1 MYLPRALLFAAAA
14 LSLHAAP
21 TLTDLGTLGGPYSS
35 LPYGGGMGSGS
46 NSAASYSGSV
56 LAGYSSL
63 AGNNANHAFIYSGG
77 LMTDLGT
84 LGGNHSNAYG
94 ISANGSVVI
103 GSSSL
108 AGDTASHAFIYSGG
122 VMTDLGTLGGTY
134 SNASGISANGSVVIG
149 SSSLAGDTASHAFI
163 YSGGVMTDL
172 GTLGGTYSSTNGI
185 SANGSVVIGSSNL
198 AGNNASHAFIYS
210 GGVMTDI
217 NPLLVSAFGTITG
230 SQLFGLSDDGL
241 VAAGYYQ
248 TASVLGGF
256 YYRNGVVTDMGN
268 LGGTFGYAAG
278 VSGDGSL
285 VFGNSNLA
293 NGNGHAVTLSLGP
306 VAPTTISTT
315 ITASDTRVTGG
326 NALQFQGGTLAP
338 VGAVTLNLASGIQIL
353 TSSTGTLD
361 ATSQDISSTGAVT
374 IDGTSLTLAGSPT
387 SVISLSG
394 AISGAGILINAVGNN
409 IISGANTSAGISVT
423 GGSLRIASAAS
434 LPATNNSVS
443 TGGTL
448 IIATNL
454 NAAGAISVAGN
465 GAAGQAG
472 ALVFETA
479 VNSVND
485 TVITLT
491 NDATLAVAGSHEIR
505 VRGAINAT
513 TAGKKLTVDTGAG
526 FFLLDGGIGT
536 NITQVEVKGTGDL
549 LLRSNTSANYTV
561 NAGATLV
568 AESVAHFGVGAVVA
582 AGGALRLGVGAGINQ
597 NFTQSVT
604 ISGTGA
610 GSGAALELGWYNN
623 DTLSGALT
631 LAADATVLS
640 HTANNV
646 ISGAITGATSGQKLT
661 LVVDDLSLKLTGTTA
676 SSVAQVTKTGAGVLL
691 IDTIGVINS
700 GTVVVTTGL
709 LANNGLI
716 NGVVTVASTGTLG
729 GSGTIAGTVTVAG
742 TLAPGNSPGLLT
754 QTTGDLNLTTGS
766 HFLAELGGTTA
777 GNGNGFHDQYFVS
790 NGAINIANGVTLD
803 VKSWLAAD
811 GITTFAPVRTNVFSV
826 LKASNGIAGVFSD
839 FTNADYSQWLLF
851 DNSQLIHSPG
861 NLYGTGL
868 NGNQTFA
875 AYGTTAARAA
885 VGASL
890 WAAAVTPSTSS
901 TTANPAGFI
910 YAGSSSGAAA
920 IGLLTAVD
928 ADAYLA
934 ALSPEAYLAAGDYA
948 LTISRSVT
956 EAAFG
961 QTSLLKTG
969 SWTLGAGYNRAQH
982 GYRGADAAS
991 NYELSGNTSLVT
1003 LTRDFGPHC
1012 SVGFFFGYNTGKTVA
1027 NNANLDY
1034 RGNVFG
1040 LTSVGRYEGKH
1051 PVTLKAA
1058 VVASDIRFD
1067 AVRNGSTAND
1077 QTIRA
1082 LSGQLTASLEL
1093 YKEGRLTFSPL
1104 LGFVQGRSTSDAF
1117 AEAGAGARLNV
1128 NALERKSARGLA
1140 GLGATYI
1147 LSNDLQLDVAFAY
1160 EYEFA
1165 DAPTGV
1171 TASFVDAAATVP
1183 MTIEHAL
1190 VDRSTTSGTLGANWK
1205 IDNSITLRL
1214 SAEARGNRELHKDYR
1229 YNVGLNVRF

>member
-1 MYLPRALLFAAAA
+1 MNLPRALLLAAAVV
-14 LSLHAAP
+14 LSVAAVAAP
-21 TLTDLGTLGGPYSS
+21 IQTNYGTGDGSIPGGAMP
-35 LPYGGGMGSGS
+35 
-46 NSAASYSGSV
+46 
-56 LAGYSSL
+56 
-63 AGNNANHAFIYSGG
+63 
-77 LMTDLGT
+77 T
-84 LGGNHSNAYG
+84 
-94 ISANGSVVI
+94 
-103 GSSSL
+103 
-108 AGDTASHAFIYSGG
+108 
-122 VMTDLGTLGGTY
+122 
-134 SNASGISANGSVVIG
+134 
-149 SSSLAGDTASHAFI
+149 
-163 YSGGVMTDL
+163 
-172 GTLGGTYSSTNGI
+172 
-185 SANGSVVIGSSNL
+185 SNL
-198 AGNNASHAFIYS
+198 LATN
-210 GGVMTDI
+210 
-217 NPLLVSAFGTITG
+217 LVSASRTGTGDAFFYREDSGYTVDLARLYDGQFGTAGGNQAFTVMPNVVSLTFNLNLATRPTG
-230 SQLFGLSDDGL
+230 YDIASIKTYASWDSGRDGQAYTVQYSTAANPNQFSLLAAVSRYDNTNFPQIPNPMYMPGGYNPMADYFLSQYNQAIANNDPMAMFYWDMYNYELNNSEPQYYEDDSISSTMVGLTDTSGVL
-241 VAAGYYQ
+241 ASGVAALRFNF
-248 TASVLGGF
+248 S
-256 YYRNGVVTDMGN
+256 GVEN
-268 LGGTFGYAAG
+268 GGTAFREFVVEGVAG
-278 VSGDGSL
+278 
-285 VFGNSNLA
+285 A
-293 NGNGHAVTLSLGP
+293 
-306 VAPTTISTT
+306 APTTISTT

-326 NALQFQGGTLAP
+326 NTLQFQGGTLAP
-338 VGAVTLNLASGIQIL
+338 VGVTTLNLASGIEVL
-353 TSSTGTLD
+353 ASSTGTLD
-361 ATSQDISSTGAVT
+361 ATSQNISSSGAVT
-374 IDGTSLTLAGSPT
+374 ISGTSLTLTGSTT
-387 SVISLSG
+387 SAISLAGLVSG
-394 AISGAGILINAVGNN
+394 AGGLINDGGVNTLAQGSAYTGATVVSGGKLIQVGTSQSSSNQIAAGATLEFNQASGIVSSGNTTFNGAGILLKT
-409 IISGANTSAGISVT
+409 GAGSLGWGVTSATFSFSRGAMIHVAEGNFI
-423 GGSLRIASAAS
+423 GGSNWSEVWTDNHSDLRVDAGARFSGVEADVRIDRLLGAGVVATGLGDPRYHGFTIGVDGGDGFFTGTIIDSDTASGDLGKVVKVGAGELTLTGSNAYS
-434 LPATNNSVS
+434 
-443 TGGTL
+443 GGTTL
-448 IIATNL
+448 
-454 NAAGAISVAGN
+454 
-465 GAAGQAG
+465 QAG
-472 ALVFETA
+472 ALRAGNNAAFGSGT
-479 VNSVND
+479 
-485 TVITLT
+485 ITL
-491 NDATLAVAGSHEIR
+491 NAGVLSSDGSAARTLANVVHI
-505 VRGAINAT
+505 
-513 TAGKKLTVDTGAG
+513 
-526 FFLLDGGIGT
+526 
-536 NITQVEVKGTGDL
+536 
-549 LLRSNTSANYTV
+549 
-561 NAGATLV
+561 AGAVTL
-568 AESVAHFGVGAVVA
+568 GDAVK
-582 AGGALRLGVGAGINQ
+582 
-597 NFTQSVT
+597 
-604 ISGTGA
+604 
-610 GSGAALELGWYNN
+610 
-623 DTLSGALT
+623 DGALT
-631 LAADATVLS
+631 LA
-640 HTANNV
+640 
-646 ISGAITGATSGQKLT
+646 GAVS
-661 LVVDDLSLKLTGTTA
+661 A
-676 SSVAQVTKTGAGVLL
+676 S
-691 IDTIGVINS
+691 S
-700 GTVVVTTGL
+700 GTVVTFASDVILSGTATSTGVFTKAGTGALTLDAAGTIATGTLVVSGGL
-709 LANNGLI
+709 LTNNGLI
-716 NGVVTVASTGTLG
+716 NGVVTVASAGTLG

-742 TLAPGNSPGLLT
+742 ILAPGNSPGLLT

-948 LTISRSVT
+948 LTIARSVS

-961 QTSLLKTG
+961 QASLIKTG
-969 SWTLGAGYNRAQH
+969 DWTLGAGYNRTQH
-982 GYRGADAAS
+982 GYRGADATS

-1058 VVASDIRFD
+1058 VVSSDIRFD

-1077 QTIRA
+1077 QTLRS

-1117 AEAGAGARLNV
+1117 AEAGSGARLNV

-1147 LSNDLQLDVAFAY
+1147 LSNDLQLDFAFAY

-1165 DAPTGV
+1165 DAPTAA
-1171 TASFVDAAATVP
+1171 TASFVDAATTVP

-1205 IDNSITLRL
+1205 IDNSVTLRL

>member
-1 MYLPRALLFAAAA
+1 MILPRALLLAAAVV
-14 LSLHAAP
+14 LSVDTVAAP
-21 TLTDLGTLGGPYSS
+21 
-35 LPYGGGMGSGS
+35 
-46 NSAASYSGSV
+46 
-56 LAGYSSL
+56 
-63 AGNNANHAFIYSGG
+63 IQ
-77 LMTDLGT
+77 
-84 LGGNHSNAYG
+84 
-94 ISANGSVVI
+94 
-103 GSSSL
+103 
-108 AGDTASHAFIYSGG
+108 
-122 VMTDLGTLGGTY
+122 
-134 SNASGISANGSVVIG
+134 
-149 SSSLAGDTASHAFI
+149 
-163 YSGGVMTDL
+163 
-172 GTLGGTYSSTNGI
+172 TN
-185 SANGSVVIGSSNL
+185 
-198 AGNNASHAFIYS
+198 
-210 GGVMTDI
+210 
-217 NPLLVSAFGTITG
+217 FGT
-230 SQLFGLSDDGL
+230 
-241 VAAGYYQ
+241 
-248 TASVLGGF
+248 
-256 YYRNGVVTDMGN
+256 
-268 LGGTFGYAAG
+268 
-278 VSGDGSL
+278 GDGSIPGGAMPTANL
-285 VFGNSNLA
+285 LATNLLSASRTGTGDAFFYREESGYTVDLARLSDGQFGTAGGYQAFSVMPNVVSLTFNLNLA
-293 NGNGHAVTLSLGP
+293 TRPTGYDIASIKTYASWDSGRDGQAYTVQYSTAANPTQFSLLATVSRFDNTNFPQVPNPMYMPGGYNPMADYFLSQYNQAIANNDPMMAMMYWDMYNYELNNSMYGP
-306 VAPTTISTT
+306 QYFEDESNSSTMVSLTDTSGVLASGVAALRFNFSGVENSGTAFREFVVEGVAGAAPTTISTT

-338 VGAVTLNLASGIQIL
+338 VGAVTLNLTSGIQVL
-353 TSSTGTLD
+353 ASSTGTLD
-361 ATSQDISSTGAVT
+361 ATSQNISSTGAAT
-374 IDGTSLTLAGSPT
+374 IDGSSLTLAGSLT

-394 AISGAGILINAVGNN
+394 AISGAGILINAAGNN
-409 IISGANTSAGISVT
+409 VISGVNTSGGLSIT
-423 GGSLRIASAAS
+423 GGSLRIASANS
-434 LPATNNSVS
+434 LAPSNNTVTSGATMILPGN
-443 TGGTL
+443 L
-448 IIATNL
+448 IFSGAITI
-454 NAAGAISVAGN
+454 AGAGT
-465 GAAGQAG
+465 AGQAG
-472 ALVFETA
+472 ALVLDGTGNTTFGQSSGL
-479 VNSVND
+479 N
-485 TVITLT
+485 ITLSNHAT
-491 NDATLAVAGSHEIR
+491 IALLGTQDYLHYGQIDAP
-505 VRGAINAT
+505 
-513 TAGKKLTVDTGAG
+513 TAGKTLTIDTGSARFFPDSGIGANVSMVVKEGSGTIYVRSVVAGAVTVNAGTYYAGRTGATGAG
-526 FFLLDGGIGT
+526 
-536 NITQVEVKGTGDL
+536 V
-549 LLRSNTSANYTV
+549 TV
-561 NAGATLV
+561 NAGAHLELSSDWGTPVNYTSPL
-568 AESVAHFGVGAVVA
+568 ALAGAN
-582 AGGALRLGVGAGINQ
+582 ALRFVSGTNL
-597 NFTQSVT
+597 TQSGQITLNADSSISSGSALNT
-604 ISGTGA
+604 ISGGIVGVTPGQ
-610 GSGAALELGWYNN
+610 N
-623 DTLSGALT
+623 LT
-631 LAADATVLS
+631 LD
-640 HTANNV
+640 
-646 ISGAITGATSGQKLT
+646 ISA
-661 LVVDDLSLKLTGTTA
+661 LSLTLTGTTA

-948 LTISRSVT
+948 LTISRSVS

-1003 LTRDFGPHC
+1003 LTHDFGPHC

-1117 AEAGAGARLNV
+1117 AEAGSGARLNV

>member
-1 MYLPRALLFAAAA
+1 MILPRALLLAAAVILSVDTVAAPIQTNFGTGDGSIPGGAMPTANLLATNLLSASRTGTGDAFFYREESGYTVDLARLSDGQFGTAGGYQAFSVMPNVVSLTFNLNLATRPTGYDIASIKTYASWDSGRDGQAYTVQYSTAANPTQFSLLATVSRFDNTNFPQVPNPMYMPGGYDPMASYYLYQYNQAMANNDPMASFYLMMYNDAMNNSMYGPQYSEDKNKSSTMVRLTDTSGVLASGVAA
-14 LSLHAAP
+14 LRFNFSGVENSGTAFREFVVEGVAGAAP
-21 TLTDLGTLGGPYSS
+21 TTVTT
-35 LPYGGGMGSGS
+35 
-46 NSAASYSGSV
+46 SV
-56 LAGYSSL
+56 SSL
-63 AGNNANHAFIYSGG
+63 ADFNIGG
-77 LMTDLGT
+77 IVTFE
-84 LGGNHSNAYG
+84 GGNFVPVS
-94 ISANGSVVI
+94 SAV
-103 GSSSL
+103 L
-108 AGDTASHAFIYSGG
+108 
-122 VMTDLGTLGGTY
+122 
-134 SNASGISANGSVVIG
+134 
-149 SSSLAGDTASHAFI
+149 
-163 YSGGVMTDL
+163 
-172 GTLGGTYSSTNGI
+172 
-185 SANGSVVIGSSNL
+185 SNL
-198 AGNNASHAFIYS
+198 IVSS
-210 GGVMTDI
+210 G
-217 NPLLVSAFGTITG
+217 FTG
-230 SQLFGLSDDGL
+230 L
-241 VAAGYYQ
+241 
-248 TASVLGGF
+248 
-256 YYRNGVVTDMGN
+256 
-268 LGGTFGYAAG
+268 
-278 VSGDGSL
+278 
-285 VFGNSNLA
+285 
-293 NGNGHAVTLSLGP
+293 
-306 VAPTTISTT
+306 
-315 ITASDTRVTGG
+315 
-326 NALQFQGGTLAP
+326 
-338 VGAVTLNLASGIQIL
+338 
-353 TSSTGTLD
+353 LD
-361 ATSQDISSTGAVT
+361 ASAGAMSGAGTVQ
-374 IDGTSLTLAGSPT
+374 INGTSLTLTGSAN
-387 SVISLSG
+387 SIISLSG
-394 AISGAGILINAVGNN
+394 AISGAGILINAGGNN
-409 IISGANTSAGISVT
+409 VISGVNTSGGLSVT

-434 LPATNNSVS
+434 LPATNNTVS

-491 NDATLAVAGSHEIR
+491 NDATLAVAGSHEIM

-536 NITQVEVKGTGDL
+536 NISQVEVKGTGDL
-549 LLRSNTSANYTV
+549 LLRSNTTANYTV

-568 AESVAHFGVGAVVA
+568 AERVAHFGAGAVIA

-661 LVVDDLSLKLTGTTA
+661 LVVDDLSLKLTGATA

-716 NGVVTVASTGTLG
+716 NGLVTVASTGTLG

-803 VKSWLAAD
+803 VKSWLASD

-1003 LTRDFGPHC
+1003 LTHDFGPHC

-1067 AVRNGSTAND
+1067 SVRNGSTAND

-1117 AEAGAGARLNV
+1117 AEAGSGARLNV

-1147 LSNDLQLDVAFAY
+1147 LSHDLQLDVAFAY

-1190 VDRSTTSGTLGANWK
+1190 VDRSTTTGTLGANWK

>member
-1 MYLPRALLFAAAA
+1 MVVVWCGVRNPRMNLPRALLLAAAVV
-14 LSLHAAP
+14 LSVAAVAAP
-21 TLTDLGTLGGPYSS
+21 IQTNYGTGDGSIPGGAMP
-35 LPYGGGMGSGS
+35 
-46 NSAASYSGSV
+46 
-56 LAGYSSL
+56 
-63 AGNNANHAFIYSGG
+63 
-77 LMTDLGT
+77 T
-84 LGGNHSNAYG
+84 
-94 ISANGSVVI
+94 
-103 GSSSL
+103 
-108 AGDTASHAFIYSGG
+108 
-122 VMTDLGTLGGTY
+122 
-134 SNASGISANGSVVIG
+134 
-149 SSSLAGDTASHAFI
+149 
-163 YSGGVMTDL
+163 
-172 GTLGGTYSSTNGI
+172 
-185 SANGSVVIGSSNL
+185 SNL
-198 AGNNASHAFIYS
+198 LATN
-210 GGVMTDI
+210 
-217 NPLLVSAFGTITG
+217 LVSASRTGTGDAFFYREDSGYTVDLARLYDGQFGTAGGNQAFTVMPNVVSLTFNLNLATRPTG
-230 SQLFGLSDDGL
+230 YDIASIKTYASWDSGRDGQAYTVQYSTAANPNQFSLLAAVSRYDNTNFPQIPNPMYMPGGYNPMADYFLSQYNQAIANNDPMAMFYWDMYNYELNNSEPQYYEDDSISSTMVGLTDTSGVL
-241 VAAGYYQ
+241 ASGVAALRFNF
-248 TASVLGGF
+248 S
-256 YYRNGVVTDMGN
+256 GVEN
-268 LGGTFGYAAG
+268 GGTAFREFVVEGVAG
-278 VSGDGSL
+278 
-285 VFGNSNLA
+285 A
-293 NGNGHAVTLSLGP
+293 
-306 VAPTTISTT
+306 APTTISTT

-326 NALQFQGGTLAP
+326 NTLQFQGGTLAP
-338 VGAVTLNLASGIQIL
+338 VGVTTLNLASGIEVL
-353 TSSTGTLD
+353 ASSTGTLD
-361 ATSQDISSTGAVT
+361 ATSQNISSSGAVT
-374 IDGTSLTLAGSPT
+374 ISGTSLTLTGSTT
-387 SVISLSG
+387 SAISLAGLVSG
-394 AISGAGILINAVGNN
+394 AGGLINVGGVNTLAQGSAYTGATVVSGGKLIQVGTSQSSSNQIAAGATLEFNQASGIVSSGNTTFNGAGILLKT
-409 IISGANTSAGISVT
+409 GAGSLGWGVTSATFSFSRGAMIHVAEGNFI
-423 GGSLRIASAAS
+423 GGSNWSEVWTDNHSDLRVDAGARFSGVEADVRIDRLLGAGVVATGLGDPRYHGFTIGVDGGDGFFTGTIIDSDTASGDLGKVVKVGAGELTLTGSNAYS
-434 LPATNNSVS
+434 
-443 TGGTL
+443 GGTTL
-448 IIATNL
+448 
-454 NAAGAISVAGN
+454 
-465 GAAGQAG
+465 QAG
-472 ALVFETA
+472 ALRAGNNAAFGSGT
-479 VNSVND
+479 
-485 TVITLT
+485 ITL
-491 NDATLAVAGSHEIR
+491 NAGVLSSDGSAARTLANVVHI
-505 VRGAINAT
+505 
-513 TAGKKLTVDTGAG
+513 
-526 FFLLDGGIGT
+526 
-536 NITQVEVKGTGDL
+536 
-549 LLRSNTSANYTV
+549 
-561 NAGATLV
+561 AGAVTL
-568 AESVAHFGVGAVVA
+568 GDAVK
-582 AGGALRLGVGAGINQ
+582 
-597 NFTQSVT
+597 
-604 ISGTGA
+604 
-610 GSGAALELGWYNN
+610 
-623 DTLSGALT
+623 DGALT
-631 LAADATVLS
+631 LA
-640 HTANNV
+640 
-646 ISGAITGATSGQKLT
+646 GAVS
-661 LVVDDLSLKLTGTTA
+661 A
-676 SSVAQVTKTGAGVLL
+676 S
-691 IDTIGVINS
+691 S
-700 GTVVVTTGL
+700 GTVVTFASDVILSGTATSTGVFTKAGTGALTLDAAGTIATGTLVVSGGL
-709 LANNGLI
+709 LTNNGLI
-716 NGVVTVASTGTLG
+716 NGVVTVASAGTLG

-742 TLAPGNSPGLLT
+742 ILAPGNSPGLLT

-948 LTISRSVT
+948 LTIARSVS

-961 QTSLLKTG
+961 QASLIKTG
-969 SWTLGAGYNRAQH
+969 DWTLGAGYNRAQH

-1058 VVASDIRFD
+1058 VVSSDIRFD

-1077 QTIRA
+1077 QTLRS

-1117 AEAGAGARLNV
+1117 AEAGSGARLNV

-1147 LSNDLQLDVAFAY
+1147 LSNDLQLDFAFAY

-1165 DAPTGV
+1165 DAPTAA
-1171 TASFVDAAATVP
+1171 TASFVDAATTVP

-1205 IDNSITLRL
+1205 IDNSVTLRL

>member
-1 MYLPRALLFAAAA
+1 MNLPRTLLLAAAFSTYA
-14 LSLHAAP
+14 WADTYVPMPATPVTFTFQNPTYYMITWDPVGGFQRKVDGQTNVLYLMSPGFMNMGPMMTFPFSGQVATGGAWGAVGITPGNVAPGTVLNSATQFGGGGYQTTTSENNSFFGIDYNNGGGNYYYGYVGYSTTSTSFTINSLFMNPVLNQAVTVPSAAP
-21 TLTDLGTLGGPYSS
+21 
-35 LPYGGGMGSGS
+35 
-46 NSAASYSGSV
+46 
-56 LAGYSSL
+56 
-63 AGNNANHAFIYSGG
+63 
-77 LMTDLGT
+77 
-84 LGGNHSNAYG
+84 
-94 ISANGSVVI
+94 
-103 GSSSL
+103 
-108 AGDTASHAFIYSGG
+108 
-122 VMTDLGTLGGTY
+122 
-134 SNASGISANGSVVIG
+134 
-149 SSSLAGDTASHAFI
+149 
-163 YSGGVMTDL
+163 
-172 GTLGGTYSSTNGI
+172 
-185 SANGSVVIGSSNL
+185 
-198 AGNNASHAFIYS
+198 
-210 GGVMTDI
+210 
-217 NPLLVSAFGTITG
+217 GTIT
-230 SQLFGLSDDGL
+230 
-241 VAAGYYQ
+241 
-248 TASVLGGF
+248 
-256 YYRNGVVTDMGN
+256 
-268 LGGTFGYAAG
+268 
-278 VSGDGSL
+278 
-285 VFGNSNLA
+285 
-293 NGNGHAVTLSLGP
+293 
-306 VAPTTISTT
+306 TT
-315 ITASDTRVTGG
+315 ITASDSRVTGG
-326 NALQFQGGTLAP
+326 STLQFQGGTLAP
-338 VGAVTLNLASGIQIL
+338 VGVSTLNLANASTVL
-353 TSSTGTLD
+353 ASSTGTLD
-361 ATSQDISSTGAVT
+361 ATSQNISSTGAVT
-374 IDGTSLTLAGSPT
+374 IDGTSQTLTGSPT

-394 AISGAGILINAVGNN
+394 AISGAGILINAAGNN
-409 IISGANTSAGISVT
+409 IISGANTSGGLSIT

-434 LPATNNSVS
+434 LPSTNNTVS
-443 TGGTL
+443 SGGTL

-465 GAAGQAG
+465 GAAGAAG

-479 VNSVND
+479 VDSVNN

-491 NDATLAVAGSHEIR
+491 NDATLAVAGSREIM

-526 FFLLDGGIGT
+526 FFLMDGGIGT
-536 NITQVEVKGTGDL
+536 NITQVEVKGAGDL
-549 LLRSNTSANYTV
+549 FLRSNTTANYTV

-568 AESVAHFGVGAVVA
+568 AERVAHFGAGAVIA

-604 ISGTGA
+604 ISGAGA

-729 GSGTIAGTVTVAG
+729 GSGTIAGAVTVAG
-742 TLAPGNSPGLLT
+742 ILAPGNSPGLLT

-811 GITTFAPVRTNVFSV
+811 GITTFVPARRDVFSV

-851 DNSQLIHSPG
+851 DNSQVIHSPG

-948 LTISRSVT
+948 LTIARSVS
-956 EAAFG
+956 EASFG
-961 QTSLLKTG
+961 QASLLKTG

-1003 LTRDFGPHC
+1003 LTHDFGPHC

-1040 LTSVGRYEGKH
+1040 LTSVGRYEGKC

-1067 AVRNGSTAND
+1067 AVRSGSTAND
-1077 QTIRA
+1077 QTLRS

-1104 LGFVQGRSTSDAF
+1104 VGFVQGRSTSDAF
-1117 AEAGAGARLNV
+1117 AEAGSGARLNV
-1128 NALERKSARGLA
+1128 DALERKSARGLA
-1140 GLGATYI
+1140 GLGATYL

-1165 DAPTGV
+1165 DAPAAV
-1171 TASFVDAAATVP
+1171 TASFADAAATVP
-1183 MTIEHAL
+1183 MTIERAL

-1205 IDNSITLRL
+1205 IDNSVTLRL

-1229 YNVGLNVRF
+1229 YNVGLNFRF

>member
-1 MYLPRALLFAAAA
+1 MYLPRALLFAAAFSTYA
-14 LSLHAAP
+14 WADTYVPMPATPVTFTWQNPTYYMITWDPVGGFQRKVDSQTNVLYLISPFIDMVEMMTFSGQVATGGAWGAVGITPGNVAPGTVLNSATQFGGGSYRTTTSENNSFFGIDYNNGGGNYYYGYVGYSTTSTSFTINSLFMNPVLNQAVTVPSAAP
-21 TLTDLGTLGGPYSS
+21 STITTTI
-35 LPYGGGMGSGS
+35 
-46 NSAASYSGSV
+46 AASDS
-56 LAGYSSL
+56 
-63 AGNNANHAFIYSGG
+63 
-77 LMTDLGT
+77 
-84 LGGNHSNAYG
+84 
-94 ISANGSVVI
+94 
-103 GSSSL
+103 
-108 AGDTASHAFIYSGG
+108 
-122 VMTDLGTLGGTY
+122 
-134 SNASGISANGSVVIG
+134 
-149 SSSLAGDTASHAFI
+149 
-163 YSGGVMTDL
+163 
-172 GTLGGTYSSTNGI
+172 
-185 SANGSVVIGSSNL
+185 
-198 AGNNASHAFIYS
+198 
-210 GGVMTDI
+210 
-217 NPLLVSAFGTITG
+217 
-230 SQLFGLSDDGL
+230 
-241 VAAGYYQ
+241 
-248 TASVLGGF
+248 
-256 YYRNGVVTDMGN
+256 
-268 LGGTFGYAAG
+268 
-278 VSGDGSL
+278 
-285 VFGNSNLA
+285 
-293 NGNGHAVTLSLGP
+293 
-306 VAPTTISTT
+306 
-315 ITASDTRVTGG
+315 RVTGG
-326 NALQFQGGTLAP
+326 STLQFQGGTLAP
-338 VGAVTLNLASGIQIL
+338 VGVTTLNLASGITVL
-353 TSSTGTLD
+353 ASSTGTLD
-361 ATSQDISSTGAVT
+361 ATSQSITSTGLVT
-374 IDGTSLTLAGSPT
+374 ISGSSLTLAGSTT

-394 AISGAGILINAVGNN
+394 AISGTGILINASGNN
-409 IISGANTSAGISVT
+409 IISGANTCAGISVT
-423 GGSLRIASAAS
+423 GGSLRIDSVNSLASS
-434 LPATNNSVS
+434 NNTVTS
-443 TGGTL
+443 GGTMILPGNL
-448 IIATNL
+448 IF
-454 NAAGAISVAGN
+454 AGTVTIAGN
-465 GAAGQAG
+465 GALGQTG
-472 ALVFETA
+472 ALVLAAPTGSSMYSSHA
-479 VNSVND
+479 TSLSD
-485 TVITLT
+485 
-491 NDATLAVAGSHEIR
+491 DAKVALSGDGQHYHTG
-505 VRGAINAT
+505 VINAT
-513 TAGKKLTVDTGAG
+513 IAGKTLTIDTGAG
-526 FFLLDGGIGT
+526 MFYPDGGIGANVAT
-536 NITQVEVKGTGDL
+536 VVKEGSGWLYLRANVAGSVIVNAGTYYAGIAGATGTGV
-549 LLRSNTSANYTV
+549 TV
-561 NAGATLV
+561 NAGGNLLMCSDYGTPVTFTAPLNL
-568 AESVAHFGVGAVVA
+568 AGAQ
-582 AGGALRLGVGAGINQ
+582 ALRLGSLAEL
-597 NFTQSVT
+597 TQSGQ
-604 ISGTGA
+604 I
-610 GSGAALELGWYNN
+610 
-623 DTLSGALT
+623 TLS
-631 LAADATVLS
+631 AASTIVS
-640 HTANNV
+640 QTANNF
-646 ISGAITGATSGQKLT
+646 ITGAIAGATLGQVLT
-661 LVVDDLSLKLTGTTA
+661 LQVDDNTLKLTGTTA
-676 SSVAQVTKTGAGVLL
+676 ASVAQVTKTGAGVLL

-742 TLAPGNSPGLLT
+742 ILAPGNSPGLLT
-754 QTTGDLNLTTGS
+754 QTSGDLNLTTGS
-766 HFLAELGGTTA
+766 HFLAELGGITA

-920 IGLLTAVD
+920 IGLLTAVN

-948 LTISRSVT
+948 LTIARSVS

-961 QTSLLKTG
+961 QASLIKTG

-1040 LTSVGRYEGKH
+1040 LTSAGRYEGKH

-1117 AEAGAGARLNV
+1117 AEAGSGARLNV

-1147 LSNDLQLDVAFAY
+1147 LSHDLQLDVAFAY

-1165 DAPTGV
+1165 DAPTAV

-1229 YNVGLNVRF
+1229 YNVGLNFRF